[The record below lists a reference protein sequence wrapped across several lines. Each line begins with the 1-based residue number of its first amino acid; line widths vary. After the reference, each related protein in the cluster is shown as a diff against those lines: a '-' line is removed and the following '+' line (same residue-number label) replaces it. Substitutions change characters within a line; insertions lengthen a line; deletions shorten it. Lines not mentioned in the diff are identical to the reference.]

1 MPIQEQDQAATS
13 STSTEKETD
22 MTRFRQT
29 LTGAAVATALLASL
43 SLPSF
48 AQTTPPPSSLLQP
61 KRPSR
66 TSTSVVTSAATAWSI

>member
-1 MPIQEQDQAATS
+1 
-13 STSTEKETD
+13 

-48 AQTTPPPSSLLQP
+48 AQTAPQSSLQP
-61 KRPSR
+61 PRKRPSR